1 MELKNWEILTQTN
14 NKLYSK
20 TVEMDTINNGV
31 HGPFPLPVESTADI
45 RSVHSAET
53 LISMR

>member
-1 MELKNWEILTQTN
+1 
-14 NKLYSK
+14 
-20 TVEMDTINNGV
+20 MDTINNGV

-53 LISMR
+53 IISMRWFIGSHGNKDIALLSIMK